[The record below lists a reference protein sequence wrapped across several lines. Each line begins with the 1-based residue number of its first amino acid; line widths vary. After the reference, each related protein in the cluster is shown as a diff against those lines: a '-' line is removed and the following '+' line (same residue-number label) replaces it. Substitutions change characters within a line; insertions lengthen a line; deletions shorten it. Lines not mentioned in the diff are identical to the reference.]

1 MNPEIGLMMQRWRDE
16 LRTLA
21 EAHSTEHSA
30 ITFYFQPETPQD
42 RSHRGESIHIK
53 DLVRDAQRKL
63 ERNGNSPKAREVL
76 DKILRMSEELHG
88 NHQKAKAIFAA
99 PELGIWKEIE
109 VPARLEKTQLH
120 VNSRF
125 YLKPL
130 AASVANMP
138 HVCVA
143 LIDREKARIF
153 DYHMENLAEREVI
166 VDDVPRQ
173 VKTDGFGGFKAGNIE
188 RSVDNEVMRHVK
200 RVAERLLE
208 IHGSGEMDHL
218 IIGCRD
224 ESWSEVEPYLHPYL
238 KQRLIG
244 RFVVDPGAAKN
255 GDIEDSVDRILSE
268 HREAETR
275 SAIREVLGESQRNGR
290 GSVGLR
296 HVLTSLERGEVHK
309 LLIGPNFAAH
319 AVECTN
325 CGHLDTRVVKSCAV
339 CGGDNQEHSDIHD
352 VLISNALRRGVEVM
366 YVSADEDFD
375 MKGNIG
381 ALLRFRADQNTAE
394 KLAS

>member
-1 MNPEIGLMMQRWRDE
+1 MMQRWREE

-21 EAHSTEHSA
+21 EVHSPENNA
-30 ITFYFQPETPQD
+30 ITFYFQPQKPQD
-42 RSHRGESIHIK
+42 KSHRGEALQIK

-76 DKILRMSEELHG
+76 DKILRMADELHG
-88 NHQKAKAIFAA
+88 NQGKAKAIFAA
-99 PELGIWKEIE
+99 PDADVWKEIE
-109 VPARLEKTQLH
+109 LPSSLDKTQLH
-120 VNSRF
+120 MNSRF
-125 YLKPL
+125 HLKPL

-153 DYHMENLAEREVI
+153 DYHMEELRERETI

-173 VKTDGFGGFKAGNIE
+173 VRTDGFGGFKAGNIE

-200 RVAERLLE
+200 RVADRLLE
-208 IHGSGEMDHL
+208 IQTKGEMDYL

-224 ESWSEVEPYLHPYL
+224 ESWSEIEPYLHAYL

-244 RFVVDPGAAKN
+244 RFVTDPGAAKN
-255 GDIEDSVDRILSE
+255 ADILDNADRLLGE
-268 HREAETR
+268 HREAEIR
-275 SAIREVLGESQRNGR
+275 SAIGEVLGESQRNGR

-325 CGHLDTRVVKSCAV
+325 CGHMDTRVVKSCAV
-339 CGGDNQEHSDIHD
+339 CGGDNQEHADVHD
-352 VLISNALRRGVEVM
+352 ALISQALRRGVEVM
-366 YVSADEDFD
+366 YVSEDEDFD